1 MISPTQ
7 RPLPDNTQH
16 SQETDTHAP
25 RGIRTRSPSMR
36 AAADPH
42 LRPQG
47 HWDLLAIGIYHF
59 FEDSIEGNGE
69 VLVKLNETNVKGND
83 IFKFANSEEKP
94 KRWELS
100 GFLRP

>member
-1 MISPTQ
+1 
-7 RPLPDNTQH
+7 
-16 SQETDTHAP
+16 
-25 RGIRTRSPSMR
+25 MR

-69 VLVKLNETNVKGND
+69 VLVKLNETNVKGNE
-83 IFKFANSEEKP
+83 IFKLPIRRENLITESYQVFETIE
-94 KRWELS
+94 
-100 GFLRP
+100 